1 MSMKDGLKWKW
12 IQPQKWWSCRL
23 LIMLKYVTDWFIKKR
38 LRNYIGSMLYVL
50 DVVLIFE
57 SIVMLIVYLK
67 YISDMPEAV
76 TCYYD

>member
-1 MSMKDGLKWKW
+1 
-12 IQPQKWWSCRL
+12 
-23 LIMLKYVTDWFIKKR
+23 
-38 LRNYIGSMLYVL
+38 MLYVL

-57 SIVMLIVYLK
+57 SIVMLIVYLR